1 MELLPDLTAL
11 CALMTTLAP
20 PSPTTVLKLTLDWVR
35 DALPKHALQKTR
47 TLSVP
52 RLDIAMLPTAPT
64 SAQPVT
70 RVTRPA
76 LQATRVRLTI
86 PAWLMNAHQMLNAPP
101 SLSTAQSEPSNVE
114 QSPAL
119 LLTR

>member
-35 DALPKHALQKTR
+35 DALPKHAQQKTR

-70 RVTRPA
+70 RATRPA